1 LIDHSLNKGELMA
14 TRVAINGF
22 GRIGRLV
29 LRSILQRY
37 KKDLAV
43 VAVND
48 MADLHTNAHLFRY
61 DSTYGIYPGTVEAG
75 EGVIRIDGDNI
86 SVHNQNDPARLPWKN
101 LGVDIVIE
109 STGVFTDGAQ
119 VKAHLDAGAKKAI
132 ITAPAT
138 HEDITVVLGVN
149 DSQYNPRQHHIV
161 SNASC
166 TTNCLAPVAK
176 VLHDTFGVERGLMTT
191 VHAYTNDQRIL
202 DLMHKDLRR
211 ARAAAVNI
219 VPTSTGA
226 AKAIGLVMPELKGKL
241 HGLSL
246 RVPTTTVSVVDLVV
260 TLKKPASAESINKA
274 LKNAASANM
283 AGYLAYSDEPLVSSD
298 FRGNPASSIVDGLS
312 TVVLEEK
319 MAKVL
324 SWYDNEWG
332 YSCRVADLAILMA
345 QKGL

>member
-1 LIDHSLNKGELMA
+1 MA

-29 LRSILQRY
+29 LRTILQRY

-75 EGVIRIDGDNI
+75 EGMIRIDGDNI
-86 SVHNQNDPARLPWKN
+86 AVHNQKDPARLPWKQ

-166 TTNCLAPVAK
+166 TTNCLAPMAK

-211 ARAAAVNI
+211 ARAAATNI

-246 RVPTTTVSVVDLVV
+246 RVPTPTVSVVDLVMN
-260 TLKKPASAESINKA
+260 LKKPASVDNINKA
-274 LKNAASANM
+274 LKNAASGKM

>member
-1 LIDHSLNKGELMA
+1 MPTKL
-14 TRVAINGF
+14 AINGF

-29 LRSILQRY
+29 LRTLLERH
-37 KKDLAV
+37 KTDLTV
-43 VAVND
+43 VAIND
-48 MADLHTNAHLFRY
+48 MADVKTNAHLFRY
-61 DSTYGIYPGTVEAG
+61 DSTYGVYPGTVETG
-75 EGVIRIDGDNI
+75 DGIMKVDGRAI
-86 SVHNQNDPARLPWKN
+86 AVLNQKDPTRLPWKD

-109 STGVFTDGAQ
+109 ATGVFTDGAQ
-119 VKAHLDAGAKKAI
+119 VRAHLEAGAKKAI

-138 HEDITVVLGVN
+138 HEDMTVVLGVN
-149 DSQYNPRQHHIV
+149 DGDYNPRKHHIV

-176 VLHDTFGVERGLMTT
+176 VLHDTFGIERGLMTT

-211 ARAAAVNI
+211 ARGAAVNI

-246 RVPTTTVSVVDLVV
+246 RVPTPTVSVVDLVID
-260 TLKKPASAESINKA
+260 LKKSASVEDINDA
-274 LKNAASANM
+274 LKKNAEGKM
-283 AGYLAYSDEPLVSSD
+283 TGFLAYCDEPLVSSD

-312 TVVLEEK
+312 TVVLEGK

-332 YSCRVADLAILMA
+332 YSCRVGDLAKLMVD
-345 QKGL
+345 KGL

>member
-1 LIDHSLNKGELMA
+1 MA
-14 TRVAINGF
+14 TRIAINGF

-37 KKDLAV
+37 KKELAV
-43 VAVND
+43 VAIND
-48 MADLHTNAHLFRY
+48 MADLYTNAHLFRY
-61 DSTYGIYPGTVEAG
+61 DSTYGIYPGKVESG
-75 EGVIRIDGDNI
+75 EGTLRIDGHTI
-86 SVHNQNDPARLPWKN
+86 EVHNQKEPTRLPWKQ

-132 ITAPAT
+132 ITAPAS

-149 DSQYNPRQHHIV
+149 ESQYKPRQHHIV

-176 VLHDTFGVERGLMTT
+176 VLHDTFGIERGLMTT
-191 VHAYTNDQRIL
+191 THAYTNDQRIL

-226 AKAIGLVMPELKGKL
+226 AKAIGLVLPELKGKL

-246 RVPTTTVSVVDLVV
+246 RVPTPTVSVVDLVV
-260 TLKKPASAESINKA
+260 NLRASASAESINKA
-274 LKNAASANM
+274 LQSAASGKM
-283 AGYLAYSDEPLVSSD
+283 AGYLEYCDEPLVSSD
-298 FRGNPASSIVDGLS
+298 FRGNSASSIVDGLS